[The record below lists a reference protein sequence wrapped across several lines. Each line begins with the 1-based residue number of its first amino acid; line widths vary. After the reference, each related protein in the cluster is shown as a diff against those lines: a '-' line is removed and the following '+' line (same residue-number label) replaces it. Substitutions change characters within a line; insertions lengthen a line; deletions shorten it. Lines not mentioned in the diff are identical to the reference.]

1 MLRFHILQ
9 EARTARFI
17 TALARITSREIVL
30 EPERYMVAI
39 NIAVDQDSAFATRN
53 VSCSWERSR
62 GV

>member
-9 EARTARFI
+9 EARTTTFI
-17 TALARITSREIVL
+17 TVLARITSREIAL

-39 NIAVDQDSAFATRN
+39 SIAVDQDSAWATRA
-53 VSCSWERSR
+53 VSCSQERFR